1 VIEMTGLT
9 FDWDDASLD
18 DELVQSG
25 LKLLTTLFPIE
36 NIWVRV
42 SSSKTGLHVMIG
54 ELLWNTFLGESILTP
69 IKMSVEDQMRYRHQ
83 FVDFGLECS
92 GRLISDTVR
101 QSTTLQTSRVF
112 GIKNGNRSEA
122 WLPCVEVL
130 NT

>member
-1 VIEMTGLT
+1 MTGLT
-9 FDWDDASLD
+9 FDWDDASLE

-25 LKLLTTLFPIE
+25 LHLLTTLFPIE
-36 NIWVRV
+36 NIWIRV

-69 IKMSVEDQMRYRHQ
+69 IDMSVEDQMRYRHQ
-83 FVDFGLECS
+83 FVEFGLECS

-101 QSTTLQTSRVF
+101 QTTTLQTSRVF
-112 GIKNGNRSEA
+112 GIKNGNRSES

>member
-1 VIEMTGLT
+1 MTGLT
-9 FDWDDASLD
+9 FDWDDASLE
-18 DELVQSG
+18 DELVQTG
-25 LKLLTTLFPIE
+25 LQLLTTLFPIE
-36 NIWVRV
+36 NIWIRV

-69 IKMSVEDQMRYRHQ
+69 IDMSVEDQMRYRHQ
-83 FVDFGLECS
+83 FVEFGLECS

-101 QSTTLQTSRVF
+101 QTTTLQTSRVF

>member
-1 VIEMTGLT
+1 MTGLT
-9 FDWDDASLD
+9 FDWDDASLE

-25 LKLLTTLFPIE
+25 LHLLTTLFPIE
-36 NIWVRV
+36 NIWIRV

-54 ELLWNTFLGESILTP
+54 ELRWNTFLGESILTP
-69 IKMSVEDQMRYRHQ
+69 IDMSVEDQMRYRHQ
-83 FVDFGLECS
+83 FVKFGLECS

-101 QSTTLQTSRVF
+101 PTTTLQTSRVF

>member
-1 VIEMTGLT
+1 MGVLT
-9 FDWDDASLD
+9 FDWDDASLE

-25 LKLLTTLFPIE
+25 LHLLTTLFPIE
-36 NIWVRV
+36 NIWIRV

-54 ELLWNTFLGESILTP
+54 ELRWNTFLGESILTP
-69 IKMSVEDQMRYRHQ
+69 IDMSVEDQMRYRHQ

-101 QSTTLQTSRVF
+101 QTTTLQTSRVF

>member
-1 VIEMTGLT
+1 MTGLT

-18 DELVQSG
+18 DDLVQSG
-25 LKLLTTLFPIE
+25 LQLLTTLFPIE

-69 IKMSVEDQMRYRHQ
+69 IDMSVEDQMRYRHQ
-83 FVDFGLECS
+83 FVDYGLECS

>member
-1 VIEMTGLT
+1 MTGLT
-9 FDWDDASLD
+9 FDWDDASLE

-25 LKLLTTLFPIE
+25 LHLLTTLFPIE
-36 NIWVRV
+36 NIWIRV

-54 ELLWNTFLGESILTP
+54 ELRWNTFLGESILTP
-69 IKMSVEDQMRYRHQ
+69 IDMSVEDQMRYRHQ
-83 FVDFGLECS
+83 FVEFGLECS

-101 QSTTLQTSRVF
+101 QTTTLQTSRVF

>member
-1 VIEMTGLT
+1 MTGLT

-25 LKLLTTLFPIE
+25 LQLLTTLFPIE

>member
-1 VIEMTGLT
+1 MTGLT

-25 LKLLTTLFPIE
+25 LQLLTTLFPIE
-36 NIWVRV
+36 NIWVRI

>member
-1 VIEMTGLT
+1 MTGLT

-25 LKLLTTLFPIE
+25 LQLLTTLFPIE

-83 FVDFGLECS
+83 FVDFFLSIGWLVIS
-92 GRLISDTVR
+92 G
-101 QSTTLQTSRVF
+101 
-112 GIKNGNRSEA
+112 SE
-122 WLPCVEVL
+122 LDFS
-130 NT
+130 

>member
-1 VIEMTGLT
+1 MTGLT

-25 LKLLTTLFPIE
+25 LQLLTTLFPIE

-54 ELLWNTFLGESILTP
+54 ELLWNTFLGESILSP

>member
-1 VIEMTGLT
+1 MTGLT

-25 LKLLTTLFPIE
+25 LQLLTTLFPIE
-36 NIWVRV
+36 NIWIRV

-69 IKMSVEDQMRYRHQ
+69 IQMSVEDQMRYRHQ
-83 FVDFGLECS
+83 FVDYGLECS

-101 QSTTLQTSRVF
+101 QTTTLQTSRVF

>member
-1 VIEMTGLT
+1 MTGLT

-25 LKLLTTLFPIE
+25 LQLLTTLFPIE

-69 IKMSVEDQMRYRHQ
+69 IKMSVEDQMQYRHQ

>member
-1 VIEMTGLT
+1 MTGLT

-25 LKLLTTLFPIE
+25 LQLLTTLFPIE
-36 NIWVRV
+36 NIWVRI

-69 IKMSVEDQMRYRHQ
+69 IKMSVEDQMQYRHQ

>member
-1 VIEMTGLT
+1 MTGLT

-18 DELVQSG
+18 DDLVQSG
-25 LKLLTTLFPIE
+25 LQLLTTLFPIE

-54 ELLWNTFLGESILTP
+54 ELVWNTFLGESILTP
-69 IKMSVEDQMRYRHQ
+69 IDMSVEDQMRYRHQ
-83 FVDFGLECS
+83 FVDYGLECS

>member
-1 VIEMTGLT
+1 MTGLT

-18 DELVQSG
+18 DDLVQSG

-54 ELLWNTFLGESILTP
+54 ELVWNTFLGESILTP
-69 IKMSVEDQMRYRHQ
+69 IDMSVEDQLRYRHQ
-83 FVDFGLECS
+83 FVDYGLECS

>member
-1 VIEMTGLT
+1 MTGLT

-18 DELVQSG
+18 DELVQSS
-25 LKLLTTLFPIE
+25 LQLLTTLFPIE

-69 IKMSVEDQMRYRHQ
+69 IKMSVEDQMQYRHQ

-112 GIKNGNRSEA
+112 GIKMATVARLGFR
-122 WLPCVEVL
+122 V
-130 NT
+130 

>member
-1 VIEMTGLT
+1 MTGLT

>member
-1 VIEMTGLT
+1 MTGLT
-9 FDWDDASLD
+9 FDWDEASLD

-25 LKLLTTLFPIE
+25 LQLLTTLFPIE

-42 SSSKTGLHVMIG
+42 SSSKKGLHVMIG
-54 ELLWNTFLGESILTP
+54 ELLWNTFLGESVLTP
-69 IKMSVEDQMRYRHQ
+69 IRMSVEDQMRYRHQ

-92 GRLISDTVR
+92 GRLISDTLR

>member
-1 VIEMTGLT
+1 MTGLT
-9 FDWDDASLD
+9 FDWDDASLE

-25 LKLLTTLFPIE
+25 LHLLTTLFPIE
-36 NIWVRV
+36 NIWIRV

-69 IKMSVEDQMRYRHQ
+69 IDMSVEDQMRYRHQ
-83 FVDFGLECS
+83 FVEFGLECS

-101 QSTTLQTSRVF
+101 QTTTLQTSRVF

>member
-1 VIEMTGLT
+1 MTGLT

-18 DELVQSG
+18 DELVQSS
-25 LKLLTTLFPIE
+25 LQLLTTLFPIE

>member
-1 VIEMTGLT
+1 MTGLT
-9 FDWDDASLD
+9 FDWDYASLD

-25 LKLLTTLFPIE
+25 LQLLTTLFPIE

>member
-1 VIEMTGLT
+1 MTGLT

-25 LKLLTTLFPIE
+25 LQLLTTLFPIE
-36 NIWVRV
+36 NIWVRI

-112 GIKNGNRSEA
+112 GIKNGNRSEP

>member
-1 VIEMTGLT
+1 MTGLT
-9 FDWDDASLD
+9 FDWDDASLE

-25 LKLLTTLFPIE
+25 LQLLTTLFPIE

-83 FVDFGLECS
+83 FLDFGLECS

>member
-1 VIEMTGLT
+1 MTGLT

-18 DELVQSG
+18 DDLVQSG
-25 LKLLTTLFPIE
+25 LQLLTTLFPIE

-54 ELLWNTFLGESILTP
+54 ELVWNTFLGESILTP
-69 IKMSVEDQMRYRHQ
+69 IDMSVEDQLRYRHQ
-83 FVDFGLECS
+83 FVDYGLECS

>member
-1 VIEMTGLT
+1 MTGLT
-9 FDWDDASLD
+9 FDWDDASLE

-25 LKLLTTLFPIE
+25 LQLLTTLFPIE
-36 NIWVRV
+36 NIWIRV

-69 IKMSVEDQMRYRHQ
+69 IDMSVEDQMRYRHQ
-83 FVDFGLECS
+83 FVEFGLECS

-101 QSTTLQTSRVF
+101 QTTTLQTSRVF

>member
-1 VIEMTGLT
+1 MTGLT

-25 LKLLTTLFPIE
+25 LQLLTTLFPIE
-36 NIWVRV
+36 NTWVRV

>member
-1 VIEMTGLT
+1 MTGLT

-25 LKLLTTLFPIE
+25 LQLLTTLFPIE
-36 NIWVRV
+36 NIWIRV

>member
-1 VIEMTGLT
+1 MTGLT
-9 FDWDDASLD
+9 FDWDDASLE

-25 LKLLTTLFPIE
+25 LHLLTTLFPIE
-36 NIWVRV
+36 NIWIRV

-54 ELLWNTFLGESILTP
+54 ELRWNTFLGESILTP
-69 IKMSVEDQMRYRHQ
+69 IDMSVEDQMRYRHQ

-101 QSTTLQTSRVF
+101 QTTTLQTSRVF

>member
-1 VIEMTGLT
+1 MTGLT
-9 FDWDDASLD
+9 FDWDDASLE

-25 LKLLTTLFPIE
+25 LHLLTTLFPIE
-36 NIWVRV
+36 NIWIRV

-54 ELLWNTFLGESILTP
+54 ELRWNTFLGESILTP
-69 IKMSVEDQMRYRHQ
+69 IDMSVEDHMRYRQQ
-83 FVDFGLECS
+83 FVDFGLECV

-101 QSTTLQTSRVF
+101 QTTTLQTSRVF

>member
-1 VIEMTGLT
+1 MTGLT
-9 FDWDDASLD
+9 FDWDDASLE

-25 LKLLTTLFPIE
+25 LHLLTTLFPIE
-36 NIWVRV
+36 NIWIRV

-54 ELLWNTFLGESILTP
+54 ELRWNTFLGESILTP
-69 IKMSVEDQMRYRHQ
+69 IDMSVEDQMRYRHQ

-101 QSTTLQTSRVF
+101 QTTTLQTSRVF

-130 NT
+130 DT